1 LARVNSAGGAAH
13 VLAVS
18 LDQLADFASLVSG
31 VRPCVCDRATQ
42 PDIISDECGAV
53 GVGE

>member
-1 LARVNSAGGAAH
+1 LAGVNSASGAAN

-31 VRPCVCDRATQ
+31 VGPCVCDRATQ
-42 PDIISDECGAV
+42 ADIIADELYAV

>member
-1 LARVNSAGGAAH
+1 LAGVNSASGAAD

-31 VRPCVCDRATQ
+31 VGPVSATA
-42 PDIISDECGAV
+42 PPNRTSSRYELYAV